1 MTPAFTLVQ
10 LRYFTTVARLEHMTA
25 AAAELNVTQ
34 STLSSAI
41 AQLEV
46 EFGVPLFV
54 RLPRRGLRL
63 TPAGQALLAR
73 SSAFLEEAEL
83 ISRSVREDTT
93 VLTGDLVVGIYAP
106 LAPFRAPVLL
116 QQFTSLHPEVNLV
129 FLEGDQGTLQQ
140 ALLDG
145 HCEVALMYDLG
156 VGDRFQRQLVER
168 IPPHVIVPAHHP
180 LALAGRTEARL
191 AEFADEPLILLNLPH
206 TREYYLGLFKQLG
219 ITPQVRHVSLGYETV
234 RSFVALGHGYS
245 VLNQWVDH
253 GMTYAG
259 EHVVPI
265 RLTDHLPPTEASLV
279 RLSGNRPTRKSRE
292 FESVCM
298 ALARSRGDSPARSD
312 ATDPSPFEDVRIER
326 IDEN

>member
-10 LRYFTTVARLEHMTA
+10 LRYFATVARLEHMTA

-41 AQLEV
+41 AQLEL

-63 TPAGQALLAR
+63 TPAGQTLLAR

-83 ISRSVREDTT
+83 ISRSVREETT
-93 VLTGDLVVGIYAP
+93 VLSGDLVVGIYAP

-116 QQFTSLHPEVNLV
+116 QRFKSLHPEVNLV

-156 VGDRFQRQLVER
+156 VGDRFHRQVVER

-180 LALAGRTEARL
+180 LALAGRNEAHL
-191 AEFADEPLILLNLPH
+191 AEFAEEPLILLNLPH

-219 ITPQVRHVSLGYETV
+219 ITPHVRHVSLGYETV

-259 EHVVPI
+259 AHVVPI
-265 RLTDHLPPTEASLV
+265 RLTDRLPPTEASLV
-279 RLSGNRPTRKSRE
+279 RLNGNRPTRKSRA
-292 FESVCM
+292 FESVCLS
-298 ALARSRGDSPARSD
+298 LAQSRGASAEPLM
-312 ATDPSPFEDVRIER
+312 ATDLPDASMSLHR
-326 IDEN
+326 ENR

>member
-1 MTPAFTLVQ
+1 MTTSFTLVQ
-10 LRYFTTVARLEHMTA
+10 LRYFATVARLEHMTA

-41 AQLEV
+41 AQLEA

-63 TPAGQALLAR
+63 TPAGQTLLAR
-73 SSAFLEEAEL
+73 SGAFLEEASL
-83 ISRSVREDTT
+83 ISRAVREDTP
-93 VLTGDLVVGIYAP
+93 VLTGELVVGIYAP

-116 QQFTSLHPEVNLV
+116 QKFERLHPEVNLV

-156 VGDRFQRQLVER
+156 VGDRFTRQVVER
-168 IPPHVIVPAHHP
+168 VSPHVIVPEDHP
-180 LALAGRTEARL
+180 LAIAGRSEASL

-219 ITPQVRHVSLGYETV
+219 ITPRVRHVSLGYETV

-245 VLNQWVDH
+245 VLNHWVDH

-259 EHVVPI
+259 ERVVPI
-265 RLTDHLPPTEASLV
+265 RLADPLPPTEASLV
-279 RLSGNRPTRKSRE
+279 RLVDNRPTRKSLA
-292 FESVCM
+292 FEAVC
-298 ALARSRGDSPARSD
+298 LGRPSGDQRQG
-312 ATDPSPFEDVRIER
+312 
-326 IDEN
+326 

>member
-1 MTPAFTLVQ
+1 MPTSFTLVQ
-10 LRYFTTVARLEHMTA
+10 LRYFATVARLEHMTA
-25 AAAELNVTQ
+25 AAVELNVTQ

-41 AQLEV
+41 AQLET

-63 TPAGQALLAR
+63 TPAGQTLLGR
-73 SSAFLEEAEL
+73 CGAFLEEAEL
-83 ISRSVREDTT
+83 ISRSVREDTA
-93 VLTGDLVVGIYAP
+93 VLTGELVVGMYAP
-106 LAPFRAPVLL
+106 LAPFRAPALL
-116 QQFTSLHPEVNLV
+116 QQFSQLHPEVNLV

-156 VGDRFQRQLVER
+156 VGERFTRRVVER
-168 IPPHVIVPAHHP
+168 IPPHIIVAEDHP
-180 LALAGRTEARL
+180 LALAGRHEVSLT
-191 AEFADEPLILLNLPH
+191 EFAEEPLILLNLPH

-219 ITPQVRHVSLGYETV
+219 ITPRVRHVSLGYETV

-245 VLNQWVDH
+245 VLNHWVDH

-265 RLTDHLPPTEASLV
+265 RLAESLPPTEASLV
-279 RLSGNRPTRKSRE
+279 RLAGNRATRKSLA
-292 FESVCM
+292 FEAVCLAM
-298 ALARSRGDSPARSD
+298 ASSR
-312 ATDPSPFEDVRIER
+312 
-326 IDEN
+326 